1 MTTIQ
6 ATHRIGEL
14 VAMFPQTKNVFEEL
28 EIDYY
33 CEGTRRLAD
42 IILETKLDEQEFMQ
56 KLQEAVSQP
65 MADKNWNEASYQELI
80 NHIENTH
87 HAYLKGELP
96 ELSTLVTEL
105 LQQHQADYPEVSKIY
120 TLVRNVKRELESHMV
135 KEEQDA
141 FRLIRDYEAD
151 PSEAKFKF
159 LVRVI
164 VALES
169 EHDGSERIM
178 KELRQLTNH
187 FTSPTEGPK
196 PYLDLL
202 KRLER
207 LDKDLAIHVH
217 LENNILFVRILKERL
232 IEQS

>member
-6 ATHRIGEL
+6 TTQRIGEI
-14 VAMFPQTKNVFEEL
+14 VAEYPQTKAVFEAL

-33 CEGTRRLAD
+33 CEGTRRLVD
-42 IILETKLDEQEFMQ
+42 IIPEIKLNEQELLL
-56 KLQEAVSQP
+56 KLQEAVSKSIGE
-65 MADKNWNEASYQELI
+65 KNWNEANYKELI
-80 NHIENTH
+80 DHIENTH
-87 HAYLKGELP
+87 HAYLKSELP

-105 LQQHQADYPEVSKIY
+105 LQQHQKDYPELSKIY

-135 KEEQDA
+135 KEEKDA

-169 EHDGSERIM
+169 EHDVSEKIM

-187 FTSPTEGPK
+187 FTLPAECPAS
-196 PYLDLL
+196 YLDLV
-202 KRLER
+202 KRLEH

-217 LENNILFVRILKERL
+217 LENNILFVRILKERMV
-232 IEQS
+232 EQS